1 MTWAAASCIHGGF
14 DGLWVGA
21 WEGTDMDTHH
31 PPSAQDDVPKLPS
44 LNSCK
49 LTSLLKT
56 PRGTYTLSSTPLLR
70 ETDRR
75 LHEQE
80 GDFEEATA

>member
-1 MTWAAASCIHGGF
+1 MVCRFEQRCI
-14 DGLWVGA
+14 LVL
-21 WEGTDMDTHH
+21 TSLQDTHH